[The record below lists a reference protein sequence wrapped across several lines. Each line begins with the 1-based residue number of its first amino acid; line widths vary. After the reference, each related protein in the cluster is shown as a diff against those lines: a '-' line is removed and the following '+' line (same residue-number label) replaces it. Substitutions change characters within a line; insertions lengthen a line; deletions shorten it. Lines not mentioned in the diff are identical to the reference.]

1 MEMIF
6 EYLPAY
12 ADFILKNHLVEF
24 TKRQLTLMHEF
35 KIPLL
40 SYFASMPEEEM
51 LSRSMA
57 GTEKLLQHMA
67 GNKLSQYIE
76 TSMKNWVEGQLP
88 LISRDKVVVEDITM
102 ISRVRRKMFRD
113 YLPRYTGD
121 LRLAINILQEMDAFT
136 TETDTQSFRILVTI
150 QQDLYK
156 QAQEIARMGNW
167 FWDLM
172 QDKIT
177 WSDEIFSMYELPPQ
191 NEITYDLASFNHPDD
206 AAMVREQMAV
216 SRSTLQP
223 HDFYYRIILPNGNEK
238 TLHARGRVQAN
249 EKGEPYRM
257 LGTLQDV
264 TAQIQINKELQQ
276 KNKELE
282 SFTYI
287 ASHDLQEPLR
297 KIKFYLS
304 QLQPRIGETD
314 DYFTRTVKEASRM
327 QQLINSLLEY
337 SLATVDSRT
346 FEKTSL
352 AVIAEAVKADLYEL
366 LQEHQAVLEIQP
378 LPAVMGIPSQ
388 LHQLFVN
395 LVSNAV
401 KYRRAGIT
409 PRIQIACEFLE
420 NTRQY
425 KISVA
430 DNGIGFE
437 QKYAEHIFDLFRR
450 LHTKGAFPGTGVG
463 LTICKKIAQNHHGTI
478 TAEGHPGNGAVFNVF
493 LPVMA

>member
-167 FWDLM
+167 FWDLQ

-177 WSDEIFSMYELPPQ
+177 WSDEIFAMYELPPQ
-191 NEITYDLASFNHPDD
+191 NVITYDLASFNHPDD
-206 AAMVREQMAV
+206 AAMVREQMII

-264 TAQIQINKELQQ
+264 TAQIQLTKELQQ

-304 QLQPRIGETD
+304 QLKPAAGEMG
-314 DYFTRTVKEASRM
+314 DYFIRTVKEATRM

-337 SLATVDSRT
+337 SQATDDARIL
-346 FEKTSL
+346 EKV
-352 AVIAEAVKADLYEL
+352 AMDDIANAVKDDLHEL
-366 LQEHQAVLEIQP
+366 LQEHHVILNIQA
-378 LPAVMGIPSQ
+378 LPVVRGIRTQ

-395 LVSNAV
+395 LISNSI
-401 KYRRAGIT
+401 KYRRPNVT
-409 PRIQIACEFLE
+409 PCIKICAEFLE
-420 NTRQY
+420 PTKQH
-425 KISVA
+425 KISFA

-437 QKYAEHIFDLFRR
+437 QKYAGHIFDLFRR
-450 LHTKGAFPGTGVG
+450 LHTKNAFPGTGVG
-463 LTICKKIAQNHHGTI
+463 LAICKKIAKNHHGEL
-478 TAEGHPGNGAVFNVF
+478 TAEGFPGEGAVFHLF
-493 LPVMA
+493 LPVLG